1 MDRKTTIMTNKFFLH
16 NLEKIIQISKNK
28 NFKFDSGITFS
39 IICSLIV
46 DQLFS
51 RSRSLKLLFRGH
63 ALKGIQLGANVKFK
77 NIQNII
83 LGKNIKFS
91 DSVLVDGLGLGKIH
105 IENRCSIGAYSRI
118 VTSTSYSNLGD
129 GIHLGT
135 DVAIGEFSYIGG
147 AGGVSIGSNCII
159 GQYLSIHPENHNHD
173 NLDLLIRKQGVTRK
187 GVSIGENVWIGAKVT
202 ILDGVAVGNGCIIAA
217 GAVLTAEIYPENTII
232 GGVPAKV
239 LRYR

>member
-1 MDRKTTIMTNKFFLH
+1 MRHKFFLH
-16 NLEKIIQISKNK
+16 TLEKIVQVTKNK
-28 NFKFDSGITFS
+28 NFKFDPAITFS
-39 IICSLIV
+39 IIFSLII
-46 DQLFS
+46 DQFFARC
-51 RSRSLKLLFRGH
+51 RSIKFLFRGFPF
-63 ALKGIQLGANVKFK
+63 KGIQLGSNVKFK
-77 NIQNII
+77 NIQNIK

-91 DSVLVDGLGLGKIH
+91 DYVHIDGLGFGKIH
-105 IENRCSIGAYSRI
+105 IDDRCSLGAFSRI

-147 AGGVSIGSNCII
+147 AGGVSIGSNSII

-202 ILDGVAVGNGCIIAA
+202 ILDGVTVGNGCIIAA
-217 GAVLTAEIYPENTII
+217 GAVLTAENYPENTII